1 MKKIINIVVL
11 ACLTLFISC
20 EKETEGVSFE
30 TNYANFTMTG
40 PSFYNLPLGTP
51 YAEPGLKAEAGG
63 QDLPVTATNDI
74 DHTKL
79 GVYDVNYSATNVDG
93 YGATTSRMVAVYDP
107 VAPATDFSGDYISNM
122 YRTNADG
129 TGRKEFNGLSVSVTK
144 VSPGIFYVTD
154 LLGGYYDQGPG
165 IAYGSA
171 YAMTGYVAL
180 NADNTLV
187 LLRSHVSAW
196 GDSLTGFSNGKYDP
210 ATGQLT
216 WTSTYAT
223 RPFYVTL
230 KK

>member
-1 MKKIINIVVL
+1 MKKIINIVIL

-20 EKETEGVSFE
+20 EKETEGISFE

-63 QDLPVTATNDI
+63 QELPVTATNNI
-74 DHTKL
+74 DHTKM
-79 GVYDVNYSATNVDG
+79 GIYDVNYSATNKDG

-107 VAPATDFSGDYISNM
+107 AAPATDLTGNYISDM
-122 YRTNADG
+122 YRLNADG
-129 TGRKEFNGLSVSVTK
+129 VSGRRTFTGLAVTVTK
-144 VSPGIFYVTD
+144 VSPGIFYVSD
-154 LLGGYYDQGPG
+154 LLGGYYDQGVK
-165 IAYGSA
+165 YGAA

-180 NADNTLV
+180 KADNTLV

-196 GDSLTGFSNGKYDP
+196 GDSLEKMQNGKYDP
-210 ATGQLT
+210 VTGT
-216 WTSTYAT
+216 ITFSSYYASG
-223 RPFYVTL
+223 RSFNVTL